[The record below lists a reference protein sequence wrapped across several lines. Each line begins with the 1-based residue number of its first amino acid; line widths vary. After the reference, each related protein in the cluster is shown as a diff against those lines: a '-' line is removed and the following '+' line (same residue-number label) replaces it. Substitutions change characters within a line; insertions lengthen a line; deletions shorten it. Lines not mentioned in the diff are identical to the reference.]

1 MVPEVRV
8 HNVVVSACLGVEL
21 NLDVIADAL
30 LARVTYRSGR
40 LPRLVFRFESSRV
53 AVLLFRSGRLICV
66 EAKSEDEAEK
76 AC

>member
-1 MVPEVRV
+1 MK
-8 HNVVVSACLGVEL
+8 GVEL

-30 LARVTYRSGR
+30 SARARYRSGR